1 MCNLHC
7 FGTKCHYRLY
17 DIIAS
22 HRKNLI
28 MTFSIVAC
36 DLEERSWG
44 VAVASK
50 FPAVGAVV
58 PWGQADV
65 GAVATQSF
73 ANTSF
78 GPRGLELMAT
88 GLSAQEALDR
98 LLEDDPD
105 KELRQVGLVDA
116 QGGAVTFSG
125 MGCFAWAGG
134 VAGKGYAIQGNIL
147 SSGKVLPAME
157 EAFLTTN
164 GNLPTRLHT
173 ALLAGDRAGGD
184 KRGRQSAAIYIVKPK
199 AGYGGFLDRWL
210 DYRVD
215 DHEDPVPRLGELLEI
230 HELYF
235 GKSPATARV
244 PIKGKVSN
252 QITHILKQEGY
263 LQRNTAFIY
272 AFNEFIGNENFEERA
287 DPAAEWI
294 DKPVLNHLIKKFQK

>member
-1 MCNLHC
+1 
-7 FGTKCHYRLY
+7 
-17 DIIAS
+17 
-22 HRKNLI
+22 

-36 DLEERSWG
+36 DLEEQSWG

-58 PWGQADV
+58 PWAQAEV

-78 GPRGLELMAT
+78 GPRGLALMGT
-88 GLSAQEALDR
+88 GLSAQETLDR

-116 QGGAVTFSG
+116 KGGSVTYSG
-125 MGCFAWAGG
+125 SGCFAWSGG
-134 VAGKGYAIQGNIL
+134 VSGNVYAIQGNIL
-147 SSGKVLPAME
+147 ASGNVVPAME
-157 EAFLTTN
+157 EVFLNTK
-164 GNLPTRLHT
+164 GNLPTRLHA

-184 KRGRQSAAIYIVKPK
+184 KRGRQSAAMYVVKPK

-215 DHEDPVPRLGELLEI
+215 DHEDPVPRLGELLEM

-235 GKSPATARV
+235 GKSTEADRV
-244 PIKGKVSN
+244 EINGKV
-252 QITHILKQEGY
+252 QEQLIEILTQERY
-263 LQRNTAFIY
+263 LKNGKEFSQ

-287 DPAAEWI
+287 NLQAGWI
-294 DKPVLNHLIKKFQK
+294 DAPVLKYLTKKFGK